1 LPCQDAG
8 SSFVASHGRWQA
20 AGDPP
25 PSNRREA
32 QLKMAWWKFWDD
44 DRHSLKEKPDYYEEG
59 VQLARQDR
67 LHDAL
72 TSFRLALKERSDDVA
87 SMEQMAVIQ
96 TRMGLPDDAAKM
108 YERALEHRPGS
119 ASAHYGLAFVQL
131 NRGEIASAVDHLERF
146 LDSDKP
152 GGTEVEQRVD
162 HARATL
168 AQLRGGDAEGEA

>member
-1 LPCQDAG
+1 
-8 SSFVASHGRWQA
+8 
-20 AGDPP
+20 
-25 PSNRREA
+25 
-32 QLKMAWWKFWDD
+32 MAWWKFWDD
-44 DRHSLKEKPDYYEEG
+44 DSHSLREKPDYYEEG

-108 YERALEHRPGS
+108 YERALEHRPSS
-119 ASAHYGLAFVQL
+119 ASAHYGLGFVQL
-131 NRGEIASAVDHLERF
+131 NRGEIASAVEHLERF
-146 LDSDKP
+146 LDADKP

-162 HARATL
+162 HAGPHWPNCAAETL
-168 AQLRGGDAEGEA
+168 KGRRSAG

>member
-20 AGDPP
+20 A
-25 PSNRREA
+25 
-32 QLKMAWWKFWDD
+32 MAWWKFWDD

>member
-1 LPCQDAG
+1 MLYT
-8 SSFVASHGRWQA
+8 SFVASHGRECTV
-20 AGDPP
+20 GDPP

-44 DRHSLKEKPDYYEEG
+44 DSHSLGEKPDYYEEG

-119 ASAHYGLAFVQL
+119 ASAHYGLGFVQL
-131 NRGEIASAVDHLERF
+131 NRGEIASAVEHLERF
-146 LDSDKP
+146 LDADKP

-168 AQLRGGDAEGEA
+168 AQLRGRDAEGEA